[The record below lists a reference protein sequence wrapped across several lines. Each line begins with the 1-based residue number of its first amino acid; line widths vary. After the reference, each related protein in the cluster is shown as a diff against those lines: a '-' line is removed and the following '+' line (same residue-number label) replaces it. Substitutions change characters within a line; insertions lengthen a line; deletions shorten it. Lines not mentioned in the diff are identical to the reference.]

1 MEPLRRIVNLEGVLG
16 RRGSPLAF
24 GFSVCRKGTGYSD
37 RAGNVMKNLCGK
49 GTSKS
54 SNELKSGLQST
65 SHLILMKIYV
75 LSHKITRLAIY
86 G

>member
-1 MEPLRRIVNLEGVLG
+1 MYEKAKYCK
-16 RRGSPLAF
+16 GS
-24 GFSVCRKGTGYSD
+24 GYSE
-37 RAGNVMKNLCGK
+37 RAGKVMKNLCGK
-49 GTSKS
+49 ATSKS

-65 SHLILMKIYV
+65 SHLILMKIYF